1 MSDQDLVGLVLEF
14 VREMNALQRRYGS
27 LMPQSRREGRMDVL
41 LNEYREEAERMYGRW
56 LTRRNR
62 SCYKAL
68 SNPPTFSALE
78 KMTLSTVERRGNR
91 AVVELLTSGGCLDF
105 QFNLFC
111 KAGEWRINSFK
122 QRYHSE
128 HRIYHWV
135 YGDF

>member
-1 MSDQDLVGLVLEF
+1 MNDQELVGLVLEF
-14 VREMNALQRRYGS
+14 VREMNALQRRYGL
-27 LMPQSRREGRMDVL
+27 LMPQYRREGRMDEL
-41 LNEYREEAERMYGRW
+41 LNAYRKEAGELYQRW
-56 LTRRNR
+56 LTVRKRN
-62 SCYKAL
+62 CYKAL
-68 SNPPTFSALE
+68 PDPPTFSALE
-78 KMTLSTVERRGNR
+78 KMTLSTVRRKGNR